1 MGTVWTKEQQEVMN
15 LRDCNMLV
23 SAAAGSGKTA
33 VLVERIVSRI
43 MDDRKPVDIDR
54 LLVVTFTN
62 AAAAEMR
69 ERIAG
74 ALEEKLE
81 QQPENVHLQRQATL
95 IHQARI
101 TTIHSFCL
109 DVIRNH
115 FDRISLDPGFR
126 IGDEGELKLLRQ
138 EVMEQLLEEEYEE
151 SRPEFEKFAES
162 FAPGRTDGRLEEVI
176 GEFFDFSM
184 GYPWPEEW
192 RQRCL
197 KEYQAETWEEAEEAE
212 WLQALLEKLELT
224 VKDLVKQMEQA
235 LNTAKEQDGP
245 RTYLPMLESDLA
257 MLEKLQDCKSYRAY
271 ADFFQK
277 ELSWEPLSRKK
288 DPEASEA
295 KKTLVKRIRDQVKD
309 EVYRIQ
315 EEYFFE
321 SPEQILE
328 DIRGAAP
335 LVEELVRLAGRF
347 QQMYQARKE
356 EKNLVDFADLEH
368 YALEI
373 LVRKEGEETVPTVTA
388 WEDRKSVV

>member
-1 MGTVWTKEQQEVMN
+1 
-15 LRDCNMLV
+15 
-23 SAAAGSGKTA
+23 
-33 VLVERIVSRI
+33 
-43 MDDRKPVDIDR
+43 
-54 LLVVTFTN
+54 
-62 AAAAEMR
+62 
-69 ERIAG
+69 
-74 ALEEKLE
+74 
-81 QQPENVHLQRQATL
+81 
-95 IHQARI
+95 
-101 TTIHSFCL
+101 
-109 DVIRNH
+109 
-115 FDRISLDPGFR
+115 
-126 IGDEGELKLLRQ
+126 
-138 EVMEQLLEEEYEE
+138 
-151 SRPEFEKFAES
+151 
-162 FAPGRTDGRLEEVI
+162 
-176 GEFFDFSM
+176 
-184 GYPWPEEW
+184 
-192 RQRCL
+192 
-197 KEYQAETWEEAEEAE
+197 
-212 WLQALLEKLELT
+212 
-224 VKDLVKQMEQA
+224 
-235 LNTAKEQDGP
+235 
-245 RTYLPMLESDLA
+245 MLESDLA

-388 WEDRKSVV
+388 REYALEFEEVMIDEYQDSNLVQEILLSSVSQSGETQPLYGWEM